1 MFKPTVFRFANA
13 VQWPGAGPTTE
24 IHAETVRDTRD
35 EGEQY
40 VFVHAS
46 GVAVKIDKCQ
56 VTVYGMWTDDNV
68 PNMPT
73 PEQYPDNI
81 PADAPE
87 DKEAEGTED
96 MGTVN
101 DAPDEPSEVT
111 KEADTD
117 AIAKDAPEASESPI
131 EPLIGDS
138 DTDSS
143 DTASDSEPVSDSV
156 PADTEAD
163 TDAQLDETAPT
174 DTDDVPGEELDLLPR
189 FKTKRKKK

>member
-46 GVAVKIDKCQ
+46 GVAVKVDKGQ
-56 VTVYGMWTDDNV
+56 VTVYGLWTDDNV

-81 PADAPE
+81 PSDAQE
-87 DKEAEGTED
+87 DKKDED
-96 MGTVN
+96 TDNMGEVN
-101 DAPDEPSEVT
+101 DAPDEPPAIT

-117 AIAKDAPEASESPI
+117 AINKDAPEASESPV
-131 EPLIGDS
+131 EPLIGDDDAGES
-138 DTDSS
+138 DASQPLFADE
-143 DTASDSEPVSDSV
+143 TAS
-156 PADTEAD
+156 ADTAD
-163 TDAQLDETAPT
+163 TDKP
-174 DTDDVPGEELDLLPR
+174 DDVSGEELDLLPR
-189 FKTKRKKK
+189 FKSKRKKK